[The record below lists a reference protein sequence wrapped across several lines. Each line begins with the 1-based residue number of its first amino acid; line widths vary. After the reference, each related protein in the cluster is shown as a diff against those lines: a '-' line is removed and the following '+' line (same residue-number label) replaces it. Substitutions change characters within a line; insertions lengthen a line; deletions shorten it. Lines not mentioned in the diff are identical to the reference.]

1 MVHLNFLT
9 SKHGSRQQFLKHGQ
23 KFYLNNVFWFRKK
36 YSMSWM
42 CSIQQHRWQVT
53 KSDGSYYNKMTS
65 MLIEGRTSRVF
76 LRLSFLYSYD
86 FCILIT
92 LCCITDSANICLTIE
107 SIPLLIAGGLYICCQ
122 GRCWV
127 WSTSKREDD
136 PESFIIN
143 GRLYFSGNSIVCFG
157 GFNIDQYTVVDISLK
172 SLINTLN
179 LLQ

>member
-1 MVHLNFLT
+1 MVVVTNSWNMDRNFIWIMCF
-9 SKHGSRQQFLKHGQ
+9 GSGKNIQCHE
-23 KFYLNNVFWFRKK
+23 
-36 YSMSWM
+36 

-143 GRLYFSGNSIVCFG
+143 GRLYFSGNCIVCFG
-157 GFNIDQYTVVDISLK
+157 GF
-172 SLINTLN
+172 
-179 LLQ
+179 

>member
-9 SKHGSRQQFLKHGQ
+9 SKHGSRHQFLKHGQ

-107 SIPLLIAGGLYICCQ
+107 SIPLLLAGGLYICCQ

-136 PESFIIN
+136 PESFIII
-143 GRLYFSGNSIVCFG
+143 SPA
-157 GFNIDQYTVVDISLK
+157 TVSCVLGVLTLTSTQLK
-172 SLINTLN
+172 SLINTLH